1 MSKEVF
7 DLSTEVEQINSYLTN
22 LRNYSPYDD
31 EINDLIDQILQNSGK
46 RIRPLI
52 CLLSFEMISN
62 KIRDDSS
69 LAAACALEI
78 IHNASLIIDDIFDK
92 DIYRRKEKSFYLK
105 FSTFSAL
112 SLTYSMS
119 SLALS
124 LASRTETIEIVEEI
138 INAIS
143 TLSTSLFLEQKF
155 REGEKLMT
163 KKEALQL
170 IDRKT
175 AVLFEAAS
183 VIGFIL
189 GNSTRENREKMKSF
203 GTYFGRAFQLRDDY
217 LSLTSK
223 GNDLG
228 KSGVTTDISNRIQTY
243 IVLEAM
249 ETLPKDKNQILYE
262 YYVEKKEYSIET
274 IRTILVNSSAILKTN
289 ELISDYLEKAKLIL
303 DEFPPS
309 VAREKLLFIT
319 SMLDV

>member
-1 MSKEVF
+1 LSKEVF